1 MAHQRMGCQRL
12 HIQLSRRYMR
22 IAFVNWFTFLRGV
35 YLRRSSERHKS
46 LQVGQLEAFGAKE
59 CSALRCF
66 SWIPVIPL
74 PILRLQQLTRHAGAL
89 VVNEIAPRPHNSGH
103 YTIEACPTFSQY
115 KSQLLSILGFM
126 PRFPNSVIPAMFPA
140 TIMLNILGGASKDS
154 HNQLMKRAIAIP
166 NAALHMYGKESKP
179 ARKIGH
185 ITVVA
190 NSMSE
195 GISSFPSATNVCKT
209 LVFH

>member
-1 MAHQRMGCQRL
+1 M
-12 HIQLSRRYMR
+12 
-22 IAFVNWFTFLRGV
+22 
-35 YLRRSSERHKS
+35 
-46 LQVGQLEAFGAKE
+46 
-59 CSALRCF
+59 
-66 SWIPVIPL
+66 
-74 PILRLQQLTRHAGAL
+74 
-89 VVNEIAPRPHNSGH
+89 VNEIAPRPHNSGH

-115 KSQLLSILGFM
+115 KSQPLSILGLM
-126 PRFPNSVIPAMFPA
+126 PSFPDSTIPAMFPA

-154 HNQLMKRAIAIP
+154 HKELMARAVATP

-195 GISSFPSATNVCKT
+195 GMRASLPLN
-209 LVFH
+209 

>member
-1 MAHQRMGCQRL
+1 
-12 HIQLSRRYMR
+12 
-22 IAFVNWFTFLRGV
+22 
-35 YLRRSSERHKS
+35 
-46 LQVGQLEAFGAKE
+46 
-59 CSALRCF
+59 
-66 SWIPVIPL
+66 
-74 PILRLQQLTRHAGAL
+74 

-115 KSQLLSILGFM
+115 KSQLLSILGIM
-126 PRFPNSVIPAMFPA
+126 PPFPNATIPAMFPSA
-140 TIMLNILGGASKDS
+140 VMLNILGGASKDS
-154 HNQLMKRAIAIP
+154 HKELMKRAVATP

-195 GISSFPSATNVCKT
+195 GMLTSLF
-209 LVFH
+209 

>member
-1 MAHQRMGCQRL
+1 
-12 HIQLSRRYMR
+12 
-22 IAFVNWFTFLRGV
+22 
-35 YLRRSSERHKS
+35 
-46 LQVGQLEAFGAKE
+46 LEAFGAKE